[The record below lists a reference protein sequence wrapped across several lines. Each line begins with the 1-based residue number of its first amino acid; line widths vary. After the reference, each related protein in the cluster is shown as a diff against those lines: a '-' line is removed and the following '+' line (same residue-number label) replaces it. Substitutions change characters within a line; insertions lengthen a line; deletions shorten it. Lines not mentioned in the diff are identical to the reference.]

1 MAEAINSE
9 GIWKREQRAEMQTAE
24 GRERCLQVVVD
35 YVYTRL
41 NVQNVQNIKTK

>member
-1 MAEAINSE
+1 ME
-9 GIWKREQRAEMQTAE
+9 KRAESRKQTAE